1 MEFNL
6 DVYCCD
12 SKVGRIS
19 YQEESEQF
27 TLRYDPSWI
36 EHGFALSPH
45 LPKTIEVDSKAIR
58 NFIDNLLPE
67 GEGLEFISRFFQI
80 SKANKFSLLS
90 ATGTETAGAL
100 LFISPNTPL
109 PVTSFRPIS
118 NDELETRIAKRDQTS
133 INIWD
138 GKVRLSLAG
147 VQDKLPLVVTENGF
161 GIGEGSVASTH
172 ILKFGKNRTQ
182 HIVLNEYLCM
192 QLGTRIG
199 LNIAPTEIRRFN
211 GEPVLFVKRFDRV
224 VTHTEDGIGFSIKRL
239 HIIDGCQL
247 LNLPHSYKY
256 ERAFGGDNKAR
267 VGVSMEQLFNAI
279 TRFKMKI
286 DAKRDLLRWSIFNMF
301 ISNYDAHGKNISFY
315 ITEQGVNV
323 APLYD
328 LVNIALYKEFTHEYA
343 MAIGDAF
350 DPEELSAYEIAYFC
364 YLINIK
370 PRLFVTEA
378 STMGKSLLSYIHD
391 IFNNMN
397 CINNDELEFV
407 KTLQIHIIEM
417 TQKILEMLPLVAQ
430 AYNGHLDEFVK
441 ISEEKIDH

>member
-12 SKVGRIS
+12 SKVGYIS
-19 YQEESEQF
+19 YHDENEKF
-27 TLRYDPSWI
+27 TLKYDPSWI
-36 EHGFALSPH
+36 QHGFALSPH
-45 LPKTIEVDSKAIR
+45 LSKNGAVDSKAIR

-109 PVTSFRPIS
+109 PATSFRPIS
-118 NDELETRIAKRDQTS
+118 NDELEERIAKRDQTS

-147 VQDKLPLVVTENGF
+147 VQDKLPLVVTDNGF

-192 QLGTRIG
+192 RLGARIG
-199 LNIAPTEIRRFN
+199 LNVASTEIRRFN

-224 VTHTEDGIGFSIKRL
+224 VTPTEDEIGFSVKRV

-247 LNLPHSYKY
+247 LNFPHSYKY
-256 ERAFGGDNKAR
+256 ERAFGGENKAR
-267 VGVSMEQLFNAI
+267 VGVSMEQLFNSI
-279 TRFKMKI
+279 PRFRMKI
-286 DAKRDLLRWSIFNMF
+286 DAKRDLLRWSIFNLF

-315 ITEQGVNV
+315 ITEQGINV
-323 APLYD
+323 TPLYD
-328 LVNIALYKEFTHEYA
+328 LVNIAMYQEFTHEYA

-350 DPEELSAYEIAYFC
+350 DPEDLSAYEIAYFC
-364 YLINIK
+364 FLITIK
-370 PRLFVTEA
+370 PRLFVAEA
-378 STMGKSLLSYIHD
+378 SALGKSLLSQIND
-391 IFNNMN
+391 VFDTIQ
-397 CINNDELEFV
+397 CINTDELDFL
-407 KTLQIHIIEM
+407 KKLQIHIIEM
-417 TQKILEMLPLVAQ
+417 TRKILEMLPLVAQ
-430 AYNGHLDEFVK
+430 AYNDHFDEFIK
-441 ISEEKIDH
+441 ISEEKADY

>member
-1 MEFNL
+1 MESNL
-6 DVYCCD
+6 DVYCCN

-19 YQEESEQF
+19 YHEESEKFILQ
-27 TLRYDPSWI
+27 YDPSWV

-45 LPKTIEVDSKAIR
+45 LPKTGVVDSKAIR

-80 SKANKFSLLS
+80 SKANKFSLMG

-100 LFISPNTPL
+100 VFISSNTPL

-118 NDELETRIAKRDQTS
+118 NDELENRIAKRDQTS

-147 VQDKLPLVVTENGF
+147 VQDKLPLVVTKNGF

-192 QLGTRIG
+192 QLGAHIG

-211 GEPVLFVKRFDRV
+211 DEPVLFVKRFDRV
-224 VTHTEDGIGFSIKRL
+224 LTQEEDEIGFSVKRL

-267 VGVSMEQLFNAI
+267 VGVSMKQLFSSI
-279 TRFKMKI
+279 PQFGMKI
-286 DAKRDLLRWSIFNMF
+286 DAKRDLLRWAIFNMF

-350 DPEELSAYEIAYFC
+350 DPKDLNAYEIAYFC
-364 YLINIK
+364 YLINVK

-378 STMGKSLLSYIHD
+378 STLGKTLLSNINE
-391 IFNNMN
+391 IFNTVN
-397 CINNDELEFV
+397 CINDDELEFV
-407 KTLQIHIIEM
+407 KKLQIHIVET
-417 TQKILEMLPLVAQ
+417 TQKIFETLPLVSQ
-430 AYNGHLDEFVK
+430 AYKDHLDEF
-441 ISEEKIDH
+441 IEIAN